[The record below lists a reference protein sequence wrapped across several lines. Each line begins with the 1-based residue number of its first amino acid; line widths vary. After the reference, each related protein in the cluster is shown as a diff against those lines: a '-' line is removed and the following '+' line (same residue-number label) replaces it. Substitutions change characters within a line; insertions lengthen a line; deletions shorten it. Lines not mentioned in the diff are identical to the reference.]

1 MNNEDRFLR
10 RKEAAAYLGVSAK
23 ALATWHLTGRL
34 RGVKLGGGRTSRVV
48 YRKSDLDK
56 WVAELA
62 AQQQP
67 EARDGER

>member
-1 MNNEDRFLR
+1 MNDDRFLP
-10 RKEAAAYLGVSAK
+10 RKEAAEYLGISPK

-34 RGVKLGGGRTSRVV
+34 RGVKLGTGRTCRVV
-48 YRKSDLDK
+48 YRKSDLDR

-67 EARDGER
+67 EARDAER